1 MYLLNVSI
9 KYLSDNMA
17 FEIWTEKYRP
27 LKLDEIVDQ
36 THIVDRLKSFVK
48 NKTIPHMI
56 FAGPPGT
63 GKTCCAIAIAR
74 ELFGESWRQNFQETN
89 ASDMRGIDVIRTRIK
104 NFSRTKPIGS
114 TFKIIFLDEGDALTS
129 DAQNALRRLMEMYA
143 DVTRFIISCNYSSNL
158 ISPIQ
163 SRAAVFRFKFLSKEN
178 VFSYLEKIVK
188 AEKIK
193 IDKDAL
199 EAVYEISEGDL
210 RKATN
215 ILQASAMM
223 GKKITKN
230 IIYEVAAQA
239 EPDEVKKMINLSLK
253 GKFIDAR
260 DMLKDM
266 LLKRGISGQDII
278 KQISSQIYNLD
289 ISDTAKACLIDK
301 VGDFEFRMQTGNE
314 MIQLEALLAQFTVSK
329 R

>member
-1 MYLLNVSI
+1 
-9 KYLSDNMA
+9 MA

-230 IIYEVAAQA
+230 IIYEVSAQA

-289 ISDTAKACLIDK
+289 ISDTAKACLIEK

>member
-1 MYLLNVSI
+1 MS
-9 KYLSDNMA
+9 

-27 LKLDEIVDQ
+27 RELEEIVDQ
-36 THIVDRLKSFVK
+36 EHIVSRLKSFVK

-74 ELFGESWRQNFQETN
+74 EMFGNNWKQNFQETN
-89 ASDMRGIDVIRTRIK
+89 ASDMRGINVIRTRVK

-114 TFKIIFLDEGDALTS
+114 SFKIIFLDEGDALTS

-143 DVTRFIISCNYSSNL
+143 DVTRFIISCNYSSNI

-163 SRAAVFRFKFLSKEN
+163 SRAAVFRFKFLSKKN
-178 VFSYLEKIVK
+178 VIEYLDRIIKGE
-188 AEKIK
+188 ELK

-199 EAVYEISEGDL
+199 DTIYDISEGDL

-215 ILQASAMM
+215 ILQASATLR
-223 GKKITKN
+223 GKITRDA
-230 IIYEVAAQA
+230 IYEVAAQA
-239 EPDEVKKMINLSLK
+239 EPEEVKKMVGYALK
-253 GKFIDAR
+253 GKFIDSR
-260 DMLKDM
+260 EILKEL
-266 LLKRGISGQDII
+266 LLKRGMAGQDII
-278 KQISSQIYNLD
+278 KQISRQIYDLD
-289 ISDTAKACLIDK
+289 VSEKTKAKLIEK

-314 MIQLEALLAQFTVSK
+314 MIQLEAMLAQFAAHK
-329 R
+329 D

>member
-1 MYLLNVSI
+1 MV
-9 KYLSDNMA
+9 DV
-17 FEIWTEKYRP
+17 EIWSEKYRP
-27 LKLDEIVDQ
+27 LKLDDVVNQ

-74 ELFGESWRQNFQETN
+74 ELFGENWRQNFQETN

-114 TFKIIFLDEGDALTS
+114 SFKIIFLDEGDALTS

-158 ISPIQ
+158 IAPIQ

-178 VFSYLEKIVK
+178 VSEYLERIIKG
-188 AEKIK
+188 EKVK
-193 IDKDAL
+193 IDKEAL
-199 EAVYEISEGDL
+199 EAIYDISEGDM

-215 ILQASAMM
+215 ILQASAAM
-223 GKKITKN
+223 KKKVTKDV
-230 IIYEVAAQA
+230 IYEVAAQA
-239 EPDEVKKMINLSLK
+239 EPEEVKKMINLSLK
-253 GKFIDAR
+253 GKFMDAR
-260 DMLKDM
+260 DILKDL

-278 KQISSQIYNLD
+278 KQISSQIYKLD
-289 ISDTAKACLIDK
+289 VSDTAKACLIEK

>member
-1 MYLLNVSI
+1 MV
-9 KYLSDNMA
+9 DV
-17 FEIWTEKYRP
+17 EIWSEKYRP
-27 LKLDEIVDQ
+27 LKLDDVVNQ

-74 ELFGESWRQNFQETN
+74 ELFGENWRQNFQETN

-114 TFKIIFLDEGDALTS
+114 SFKIIFLDEGDALTS

-158 ISPIQ
+158 IAPIQ

-178 VFSYLEKIVK
+178 VSEYLERIIKG
-188 AEKIK
+188 EKVK
-193 IDKDAL
+193 IDKEAL
-199 EAVYEISEGDL
+199 EAIYDISEGDM

-215 ILQASAMM
+215 ILQASAAM
-223 GKKITKN
+223 KKKVTKD

-239 EPDEVKKMINLSLK
+239 EPEEVKKMINLSLK
-253 GKFIDAR
+253 GKFMDAR
-260 DMLKDM
+260 DILKDL

-278 KQISSQIYNLD
+278 KQISSQIYKLD
-289 ISDTAKACLIDK
+289 VSDTAKACLIEK